1 MTAQTVLTQANFEG
15 IENEM
20 NKAELIDAVANGEA
34 VVITRSETKPVQ
46 CRVESEN

>member
-1 MTAQTVLTQANFEG
+1 MHTVGLKEATVG
-15 IENEM
+15 L
-20 NKAELIDAVANGEA
+20 AELIDAVANGEA